1 MNVSVVMCTYNRG
14 PSLLQALN
22 SVAAQTLA
30 PSVEWEIIVVDN
42 NSNDNTREI
51 VAACGE
57 RNAGRI
63 RYVFESQQGLS
74 RARNTGIRE
83 ARGQIV
89 VFVDDDVI
97 ARPGWLHKL
106 TSPMIEGEY
115 AACGGRI
122 AAPCDFRPPAWFS
135 VGGETDLLGA
145 LLPVFDLG
153 AHACDMTRPPY
164 GANMAFRKAM
174 FEKYGLF
181 RVDLGRCGNAYLMGE
196 DVEFGNRLLAA
207 GERLRY
213 VPDAVVEHP
222 VSEQRLSKK
231 FLRAWFFDFGRTR
244 VIERGARPKT
254 FGVRGEAL
262 NIVSLVCKHLP
273 QRVAQWMLVWEPKRH
288 FYYECQ
294 LWMTT
299 GELVECYRSL
309 RTRSLTLGDAKAG
322 I

>member
-1 MNVSVVMCTYNRG
+1 MKVSVVVCTYNRG
-14 PSLLQALN
+14 PSLLLALN
-22 SVAAQTLA
+22 SVASQTLA

-42 NSNDNTREI
+42 NSTDNTREI
-51 VAACGE
+51 VATCSE
-57 RNAGRI
+57 RNGGRI

-74 RARNTGIRE
+74 RARNAGIRE
-83 ARGQIV
+83 ARGEMI

-97 ARPGWLHKL
+97 AGPHWLQRL
-106 TSPMIEGEY
+106 TQPMIEGEWV
-115 AACGGRI
+115 ACGGRI
-122 AAPCDFRPPAWFS
+122 TAPHDFDPPAWFS

-153 AHACDMTRPPY
+153 ADACDMTRPPY
-164 GANMAFRKAM
+164 GANMAFRKVM
-174 FEKYGLF
+174 FEKYGMF

-196 DVEFGNRLLAA
+196 DVEFGSRLIAA

-244 VIERGARPKT
+244 VIQRGAPAKT
-254 FGVRGEAL
+254 MGVPGEML
-262 NIVSLVCKHLP
+262 NILSLVCKYLP
-273 QRVAQWMLVWEPKRH
+273 ERFVQWMLAWDPKRR
-288 FYYECQ
+288 FYNECQ

-299 GELVECYRSL
+299 GEIVECYR
-309 RTRSLTLGDAKAG
+309 RIKTRSLNLRDAKAG